1 MRKVISVI
9 AILLGA
15 IALVVGIGQKTFWA
29 PPETVTASMPEFKE
43 ESPLTVIQPSVQNP
57 GSEPVELVITGK
69 GEFTASLARSY
80 DVEAWVGDA
89 AHVELTGVDR
99 ENHQLIAERI
109 DGEKKTPNPAG
120 DDLFFDSQKADGT
133 MTYRWTAPDDG
144 DWSLL
149 LAADG
154 TKAAPS
160 EISVTYA
167 NDDAMP
173 WALPLIIIG
182 ALLLVLGVA
191 LLVMRVIKPAK
202 SASSGRRAETAVA
215 DAKNGPTKQN
225 SLAVAAVLALAV
237 SGISVPM
244 APASDK
250 PSESAQASDSAKAS
264 EPASDSASQSASD
277 SAQPSESAQDE
288 KPSYPVLTEE
298 QLQRV
303 LSDVEKQIGKA
314 DEKNTTKDLDSR
326 ASGAFKDLRTKRYDI
341 LNDKIKIAKPLA
353 LKTSVIRSAAV
364 PNSSEAKFP
373 RVITVVTAKDSDPA
387 TLPIALTLQQN
398 SARDNYKVTFAA
410 QMLPNSTFP
419 GIAVGDPSVTQLDA
433 NAEGLKV
440 KPKDALTQ
448 LADVLTNEKSKHK
461 DNFAESEFIKAIHS
475 GQKAEQKDA
484 NEAKVK
490 YSRTVTDKDT
500 AVVST
505 PDGGAIVTGRLNQKA
520 VFERTEDADPL
531 ESADELTKKLL
542 GSSTSNGNVEI
553 TYAEPVMMY
562 IPASGNDDKIQL
574 VASEVSLL
582 SVKQVEE
589 N

>member
-57 GSEPVELVITGK
+57 GSEPVELVITGQ
-69 GEFTASLARSY
+69 GEFTASLGRSY
-80 DVEAWVGDA
+80 DVAAWVGDA

-109 DGEKKTPNPAG
+109 DGEKKSPNPAG

-182 ALLLVLGVA
+182 ALLLVLGLA
-191 LLVMRVIKPAK
+191 LLAMRVIKPAK
-202 SASSGRRAETAVA
+202 PAGSGRRADTAVA

-250 PSESAQASDSAKAS
+250 PS
-264 EPASDSASQSASD
+264 DSASASESASASD
-277 SAQPSESAQDE
+277 SAPASESAAEE

-303 LSDVEKQIGKA
+303 LGDVEKQIAKA
-314 DEKNTTKDLDSR
+314 DEKNTKKDLDSR
-326 ASGAFKDLRTKRYDI
+326 AAGAFKDLRSQRYDI

-461 DNFAESEFIKAIHS
+461 GNFAESEFIKAIHS

-484 NEAKVK
+484 KEAKVK
-490 YSRTVTDKDT
+490 YSRTVNDKDT
-500 AVVST
+500 TVVST

>member
-202 SASSGRRAETAVA
+202 SANSGRRAETAVA
-215 DAKNGPTKQN
+215 NTKNGPTKQN

-244 APASDK
+244 APTSDK
-250 PSESAQASDSAKAS
+250 PSDSPKAS
-264 EPASDSASQSASD
+264 ESASASAK
-277 SAQPSESAQDE
+277 PSESTAEE

-314 DEKNTTKDLDSR
+314 DEKNTKKDLDSR

-398 SARDNYKVTFAA
+398 SARDNYKLTFAA

-475 GQKAEQKDA
+475 GQKTEQKDA
-484 NEAKVK
+484 KEAKVK

-500 AVVST
+500 QVVST